1 MLERESESRTETG
14 KVPSRAA
21 GPGTPP
27 TETLL
32 RDGAQVDQEQKR
44 PGTQEMRDPT
54 REGDRGDF
62 LDGREET
69 SVMGRYQDGQGDGR
83 AGSSR
88 GHVLQEE

>member
-1 MLERESESRTETG
+1 
-14 KVPSRAA
+14 
-21 GPGTPP
+21 
-27 TETLL
+27 
-32 RDGAQVDQEQKR
+32 
-44 PGTQEMRDPT
+44 MRDPT

-88 GHVLQEE
+88 GHVLHEE